1 MVDTILTHWLG
12 FTTVMKKALLI
23 TIGILVLLL
32 VAIVLIPPLID
43 LGAYKGRYLPLVEQ
57 ALQRK
62 VDVGEIRLRIVP
74 APAIRL
80 SKLSVLDDPSFSKE
94 PFFTAQSVSLRLR
107 LGPLLKG
114 KFQVEEFIVEKPA
127 VHLVKK
133 PDGTF
138 NFADLAKKKQ
148 EVAKKEKKEAAPGPK
163 EAARLSQLVPAL
175 LRVEDGSVTLQTEG
189 QKPLQLGGIDVSL
202 KDFSATHP
210 FPYRVA
216 LKAPGLKPI
225 SLEGALR
232 YQETPSTL
240 TLKDSR
246 LKAEDVEFGVSG
258 AVADLTGAPKV
269 NLTLA
274 NDNFDIKPI
283 AQLLAAAAIAPKEL
297 EASGPVGLRV
307 ALAGP
312 SNNLLSQIQVRL
324 KRLKVNDSRAFK
336 GTVAGEIDLT
346 APLGGGDGS
355 LVRKARG
362 NGRLGAK
369 DGELTN
375 VDLVKKIEQITGLIG
390 MSKQERGGAT
400 TFKTLETEFALAGG
414 VAAIKRIYLQSP
426 VMEAQGNGKMN
437 LEPPTLDLALETA
450 LAADVSARVDS
461 GKATTLFKDSQ
472 GRLVVPLKITGPA
485 KSPAVNLDSA
495 KLMKK
500 GLGQMLEER
509 GKGSAL
515 DRLFKRK

>member
-1 MVDTILTHWLG
+1 MRR
-12 FTTVMKKALLI
+12 ALLI
-23 TIGILVLLL
+23 ATAILILL
-32 VAIVLIPPLID
+32 VAVIVLIPPLID
-43 LGAYKGRYLPLVEQ
+43 LGAHKGRYLPLVEQ

-80 SKLSVLDDPSFSKE
+80 SKLSVLDNPAFSKE

-107 LGPLLKG
+107 LRPLLKG

-127 VHLVKK
+127 VNLVKK

-138 NFADLAKKKQ
+138 NFADLAKKKE
-148 EVAKKEKKEAAPGPK
+148 EVAKKEKKEAASRPK
-163 EAARLSQLVPAL
+163 AAARLSQLIPAL

-189 QKPLQLGGIDVSL
+189 QKPLQIGGIDVSL
-202 KDFSATHP
+202 KDFSADHP

-225 SLEGALR
+225 SLEGELR

-246 LKAEDVEFGVSG
+246 LKAEDVEFGASG
-258 AVADLTGAPKV
+258 AVVDLTAAPKV
-269 NLTLA
+269 NLSLA

-283 AQLLAAAAIAPKEL
+283 VQLFAAAGVAPKEL

-307 ALAGP
+307 ALTGP
-312 SNNLLSQIQVRL
+312 SNNLLAQIQVRL
-324 KRLKVNDSRAFK
+324 KELKVHDSRDFK
-336 GTVAGEIDLT
+336 GTIAGEIDLT

-355 LVRKARG
+355 LVRKAHG

-375 VDLVKKIEQITGLIG
+375 VDLVKKIEQITGVIG
-390 MSKQERGGAT
+390 MSKQERSGAT
-400 TFKTLETEFALAGG
+400 TFKRLETEFTLAGG
-414 VAAIKRIYLQSP
+414 VAEIKRIYLRSP
-426 VMEAQGNGKMN
+426 VMEAQGNGKIN

-450 LAADVSARVDS
+450 LAAEVSARVGS
-461 GKATTLFKDSQ
+461 GKTTTFSKDSQ
-472 GRLVVPLKITGPA
+472 GRLVVPLKITGPV
-485 KSPAVNLDSA
+485 KSPSVNLDSA

-509 GKGSAL
+509 GKGSVF
-515 DRLFKRK
+515 DQLFKRK

>member
-1 MVDTILTHWLG
+1 MRR
-12 FTTVMKKALLI
+12 ALLI
-23 TIGILVLLL
+23 ATVILMLLI

-74 APAIRL
+74 SPAIRL
-80 SKLSVLDDPSFSKE
+80 SGLSVLDNPAFSKE
-94 PFFTAQSVSLRLR
+94 PFFTAQSVRLRLR
-107 LGPLLKG
+107 LRPLLKG

-127 VHLVKK
+127 VNLVKK

-138 NFADLAKKKQ
+138 NFADITKKKE
-148 EVAKKEKKEAAPGPK
+148 EVAKKEKKEAAPRPK
-163 EAARLSQLVPAL
+163 KAARLSQLIPAL

-189 QKPLQLGGIDVSL
+189 QRPLQINGIDVSL
-202 KDFSATHP
+202 KDFSANHS

-225 SLEGALR
+225 SLEGELR

-240 TLKDSR
+240 TLKESR
-246 LKAEDVEFGVSG
+246 LKAEDVDFGVSG
-258 AVADLTGAPKV
+258 AVADLTEAPKV
-269 NLTLA
+269 NLSLA

-283 AQLLAAAAIAPKEL
+283 VQLLAAAAIVPKEI

-324 KRLKVNDSRAFK
+324 KGLKVNDSRAFK
-336 GTVAGEIDLT
+336 GSVAGEIDLT
-346 APLGGGDGS
+346 APLGGDAPMA
-355 LVRKARG
+355 RKIHG

-400 TFKTLETEFALAGG
+400 TFKRLEAEFTLAGG
-414 VAAIKRIYLQSP
+414 VAEIKRIYLQSP
-426 VMEAQGNGKMN
+426 VMEAQGNGKIN
-437 LEPPTLDLALETA
+437 LEPPTVDLALETT
-450 LAADVSARVDS
+450 LAADVSARVGS
-461 GKATTLFKDSQ
+461 GKATTFFKDSQ

-495 KLMKK
+495 KLMK
-500 GLGQMLEER
+500 
-509 GKGSAL
+509 
-515 DRLFKRK
+515 

>member
-1 MVDTILTHWLG
+1 MRRARLIATVILI
-12 FTTVMKKALLI
+12 LLI
-23 TIGILVLLL
+23 

-43 LGAYKGRYLPLVEQ
+43 LSAYKGRYLPLVEQ

-62 VDVGEIRLRIVP
+62 VDVGEIHLRIVP
-74 APAIRL
+74 SPAIRL
-80 SKLSVLDDPSFSKE
+80 SRISVLDNPAFSKE

-107 LGPLLKG
+107 LRPLLKG
-114 KFQVEEFIVEKPA
+114 KVQVEEFIVEKPA
-127 VHLVKK
+127 VNLVKK

-138 NFADLAKKKQ
+138 NFADIAKKKE
-148 EVAKKEKKEAAPGPK
+148 EVAKKEKKEAAPRPK
-163 EAARLSQLVPAL
+163 EAARLSQLIPAL
-175 LRVEDGSVTLQTEG
+175 LRVNDGAITLQTEG
-189 QKPLQLGGIDVSL
+189 QKPLQINGIDVSL
-202 KDFSATHP
+202 KDFSANHS

-225 SLEGALR
+225 SLEGELR

-246 LKAEDVEFGVSG
+246 LKAEGVDFGVSG
-258 AVADLTGAPKV
+258 AVADLTEAPKV
-269 NLTLA
+269 NLSLA

-283 AQLLAAAAIAPKEL
+283 VQLLVTAAIVPKEI
-297 EASGPVGLRV
+297 EALGPVGLRV

-312 SNNLLSQIQVRL
+312 SNNLLSQIQVSL
-324 KRLKVNDSRAFK
+324 KGLKVNDSRAFK

-346 APLGGGDGS
+346 APLGGDAPMA
-355 LVRKARG
+355 RKIHG

-400 TFKTLETEFALAGG
+400 TFKRLETEFALAGG
-414 VAAIKRIYLQSP
+414 VAEIKRIYLQSP
-426 VMEAQGNGKMN
+426 VMETQGNGKMN
-437 LEPPTLDLALETA
+437 LEPPTQDMALETA
-450 LAADVSARVDS
+450 LAAEVSARVGS
-461 GKATTLFKDSQ
+461 SKATTFFKDSQ

-485 KSPAVNLDSA
+485 KSPSVNLDSA
-495 KLMKK
+495 KLLKK
-500 GLGQMLEER
+500 GPGQMLEER
-509 GKGSAL
+509 GKGSVL

>member
-1 MVDTILTHWLG
+1 MRR
-12 FTTVMKKALLI
+12 ALLI
-23 TIGILVLLL
+23 ATVILILLI
-32 VAIVLIPPLID
+32 VAILLIPPLID

-74 APAIRL
+74 SPAIRL
-80 SKLSVLDDPSFSKE
+80 SRLSVLDNPVFSKE

-107 LGPLLKG
+107 LRPLLKG

-127 VHLVKK
+127 VNLVKK

-138 NFADLAKKKQ
+138 NFADIAKKKE
-148 EVAKKEKKEAAPGPK
+148 EVAKKEKKEAAPRPK
-163 EAARLSQLVPAL
+163 EAAQLSQLIPAL
-175 LRVEDGSVTLQTEG
+175 LRVEDGAITLQTEG
-189 QKPLQLGGIDVSL
+189 QKPLQIGGIDVSL
-202 KDFSATHP
+202 KDFSADHP

-225 SLEGALR
+225 SLEGELSYR
-232 YQETPSTL
+232 ETSSTL
-240 TLKDSR
+240 TLNDSR
-246 LKAEDVEFGVSG
+246 LKAEDIAFAVSG
-258 AVADLTGAPKV
+258 TVADLTGAPKV
-269 NLTLA
+269 NLSLA

-283 AQLLAAAAIAPKEL
+283 VQLLAAAAIVPKEI

-307 ALAGP
+307 ALNGP
-312 SNNLLSQIQVRL
+312 SNNLVSQIQARL
-324 KRLKVNDSRAFK
+324 KGLKVNDSRAFK

-346 APLGGGDGS
+346 APLGGDAPI
-355 LVRKARG
+355 VRKMRG

-375 VDLVKKIEQITGLIG
+375 VDLIKKIEQVTGLIG

-400 TFKTLETEFALAGG
+400 TFRTMETDFTLAGG
-414 VAAIKRIYLQSP
+414 IADFKRIYLQSP
-426 VMEAQGNGKMN
+426 VMEANGSGKMH
-437 LEPPTLDLALETA
+437 LEPQTLDIRIEAA
-450 LAADVSARVDS
+450 LAPNVSSRLS
-461 GKATTLFKDSQ
+461 GGKATTLMKDSQ
-472 GRLVVPLKITGPA
+472 GRVVVPLKITGPA
-485 KSPAVNLDSA
+485 KNPSVNLDNE

-509 GKGSAL
+509 GKGSVFE
-515 DRLFKRK
+515 RLFKRK

>member
-1 MVDTILTHWLG
+1 MRR
-12 FTTVMKKALLI
+12 ALLI
-23 TIGILVLLL
+23 ATVILILLI

-74 APAIRL
+74 SPAIRL
-80 SKLSVLDDPSFSKE
+80 SRLSVLDNPAFSKE
-94 PFFTAQSVSLRLR
+94 PFFTAQSVSLRLSLR
-107 LGPLLKG
+107 PLLKG
-114 KFQVEEFIVEKPA
+114 KFQVEEFSVEKPA
-127 VHLVKK
+127 VNLVKK

-138 NFADLAKKKQ
+138 NFADIAKKK
-148 EVAKKEKKEAAPGPK
+148 EEGAKKEKKEAAPKPK
-163 EAARLSQLVPAL
+163 EVAQLSQLIPAL
-175 LRVEDGSVTLQTEG
+175 LRVNDGAITLQTEG
-189 QKPLQLGGIDVSL
+189 QKPLQIGGIDVSL
-202 KDFSATHP
+202 KDFSADHS

-225 SLEGALR
+225 SLEGELSYR
-232 YQETPSTL
+232 ETSSTL
-240 TLKDSR
+240 TLNDSR
-246 LKAEDVEFGVSG
+246 LKAEDIAFAVSG
-258 AVADLTGAPKV
+258 TVADLTGAPKV
-269 NLTLA
+269 NLSLA

-283 AQLLAAAAIAPKEL
+283 VQLLVTAAIVPKEI

-312 SNNLLSQIQVRL
+312 SNNLLSQIQVSL
-324 KRLKVNDSRAFK
+324 KGLKVNDSRAFK

-346 APLGGGDGS
+346 APLGGDAPMA
-355 LVRKARG
+355 RKIHG

-400 TFKTLETEFALAGG
+400 TFKRLETEFALAGG
-414 VAAIKRIYLQSP
+414 IAEIKRIYLQNP

-437 LEPPTLDLALETA
+437 LEPPTLDLALDTT
-450 LAADVSARVDS
+450 LAADVSARVGS
-461 GKATTLFKDSQ
+461 GKATIFFKDSQ
-472 GRLVVPLKITGPA
+472 GRLVVPLKITGPV

-500 GLGQMLEER
+500 GLPQMLEER
-509 GKGSAL
+509 GKGSVF
-515 DRLFKRK
+515 DRLFKKK